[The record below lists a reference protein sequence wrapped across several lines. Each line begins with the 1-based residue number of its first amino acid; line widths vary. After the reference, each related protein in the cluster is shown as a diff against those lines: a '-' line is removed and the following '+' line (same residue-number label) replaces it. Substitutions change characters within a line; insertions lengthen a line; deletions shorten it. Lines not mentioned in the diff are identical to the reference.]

1 MEPHVTII
9 WFVLP
14 QWFQEMGAFL
24 KEENIALAVDWAET
38 AFKLFGELS
47 ALTCNGHEVVCQG
60 QLHLLRFV
68 ARAHGHGRLDTLC
81 ASLLLEATAQV
92 MILAMVGS
100 KPCKSLGNLGY
111 F

>member
-38 AFKLFGELS
+38 AFKLFGDLS
-47 ALTCNGHEVVCQG
+47 ALTCNCHEKAC
-60 QLHLLRFV
+60 
-68 ARAHGHGRLDTLC
+68 HG
-81 ASLLLEATAQV
+81 
-92 MILAMVGS
+92 
-100 KPCKSLGNLGY
+100 
-111 F
+111 